1 MILQHSIDYPGYN
14 NMGYFVPDEY
24 YAISSEISQ
33 TLNRIERPNL
43 SINSADVDL
52 FSMSEG
58 ELTDTQ
64 REFAWFGDD
73 TPTVTIGET
82 EFVIPDGEKW

>member
-1 MILQHSIDYPGYN
+1 
-14 NMGYFVPDEY
+14 
-24 YAISSEISQ
+24 
-33 TLNRIERPNL
+33 
-43 SINSADVDL
+43 
-52 FSMSEG
+52 MSEG